1 MRYLM
6 VLVGLVCAGAG
17 GYLLT
22 MKPPGVDGFG
32 VDLRHALLV
41 QVGVVLI
48 AAGLATID
56 VVEALKSRRQ

>member
-6 VLVGLVCAGAG
+6 LLVGLICAGAG

-22 MKPPGVDGFG
+22 MKLPAVDGFG